1 MGATRAAGAR
11 VGSTLLLGAV
21 LSLSPAPVE
30 ARGWIATWNP
40 DLSAGRH
47 RADFEPTLT
56 RHLDD
61 AFAVVTSTLGIR
73 PAHKIRVHVY
83 GRADYAAKFGQ
94 AKARR
99 AGAHYRRGRIHVNG
113 GARIAG
119 WFIGMLHHEMTHAVL
134 DHRGKGRNVPVWMNE
149 GLAEWFD
156 YKAQGEFG
164 LSAGN
169 KSLLRNSHNRNELAA
184 LTWRGG
190 LSKYHY
196 VISYAAVLWVAETAG
211 EQTLFDL
218 AKDLSMGTPLAKALD
233 THLHLTRQALIKAF
247 RRWVGGLSP

>member
-40 DLSAGRH
+40 ELSAGRH

-99 AGAHYRRGRIHVNG
+99 AGAHYRRGRIHING
-113 GARIAG
+113 GARVAG

-134 DHRGKGRNVPVWMNE
+134 DHRGKGTDEHRRSPNRRIRPGVRRGRPESVVGRRVARHLVDWVTGSTGWAAAM
-149 GLAEWFD
+149 
-156 YKAQGEFG
+156 
-164 LSAGN
+164 SAAIAHN
-169 KSLLRNSHNRNELAA
+169 LRR
-184 LTWRGG
+184 
-190 LSKYHY
+190 
-196 VISYAAVLWVAETAG
+196 AV
-211 EQTLFDL
+211 
-218 AKDLSMGTPLAKALD
+218 KDANARS
-233 THLHLTRQALIKAF
+233 
-247 RRWVGGLSP
+247 